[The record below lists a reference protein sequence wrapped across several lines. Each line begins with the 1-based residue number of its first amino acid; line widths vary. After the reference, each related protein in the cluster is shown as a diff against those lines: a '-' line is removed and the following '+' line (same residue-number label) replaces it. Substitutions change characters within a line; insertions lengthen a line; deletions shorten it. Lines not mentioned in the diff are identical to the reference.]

1 MFSELA
7 GYMRQHSTDRDL
19 DTFSPPPPTPAYYDS
34 SLNGWVLG
42 QYSDVLAAL
51 HEPRLWPVDSRAE
64 ALPDKIDFGA
74 QCRLRTETLTA
85 LSRQR
90 IKCWEAQFAEI
101 ANRTIK
107 GLASEIRVDMISQF
121 AEPWCLAVAVIVTGA
136 DTSNI
141 DVLNALAR
149 KVSIATADP
158 LNESLRESA
167 KAANL
172 QLAKSLESSP
182 IPMSGP
188 AFVALSQ
195 TLPRFLANAWLAL
208 LRHPRQLEQLRAEPD
223 LMPSAMEELL
233 RYAGLAHML
242 FRRASTTFDLAGVT
256 VAQGVRVILKLSSA
270 NRDSAQ
276 FPEPDR
282 LDLSRRLGPQVA
294 LGAGPHSCAGGSLIR
309 MVGGIATAAF
319 VENVFAADT
328 TSPIEWQGGSGFRSA
343 KSLYVYLRHSN
354 GGRPI

>member
-1 MFSELA
+1 
-7 GYMRQHSTDRDL
+7 MRQRSTASDP

-42 QYSDVLAAL
+42 RYADVLAAL

-64 ALPDKIDFGA
+64 ALPDKTDFGA

-85 LSRQR
+85 LSRQK
-90 IKCWEAQFAEI
+90 IKCWQAQFAAI
-101 ANRTIK
+101 AESTMKRLPSGT
-107 GLASEIRVDMISQF
+107 RVDMIGQF
-121 AEPWCLAVAVIVTGA
+121 AEPWCLAVALIVTGA
-136 DTSNI
+136 DTS
-141 DVLNALAR
+141 DSDQLNALAR
-149 KVSIATADP
+149 EISIAAADP
-158 LNESLRESA
+158 LNEPLRKSA

-172 QLAKSLESSP
+172 QLAKRLESSP

-208 LRHPRQLEQLRAEPD
+208 LRHPRQLERLRTEPD

-233 RYAGLAHML
+233 RYAGLAHKL
-242 FRRASTTFDLAGVT
+242 FRRASTTLNLAGVT
-256 VAQGVRVILKLSSA
+256 IAQGARVILDLSSA
-270 NRDSAQ
+270 NCDSAQ

-282 LDLSRRLGPQVA
+282 LDFSRRLGPQVA

-309 MVGGIATAAF
+309 MVAGIATAAF
-319 VENVFAADT
+319 VENVAAADM
-328 TSPIEWQGGSGFRSA
+328 TSPIEWQGGSGFRSPR
-343 KSLYVYLRHSN
+343 SVCVYLRQRS
-354 GGRPI
+354 

>member
-1 MFSELA
+1 
-7 GYMRQHSTDRDL
+7 MREKSTDSDL
-19 DTFSPPPPTPAYYDS
+19 DTFSPPPPNPAYYDS
-34 SLNGWVLG
+34 SLNGWVLSR
-42 QYSDVLAAL
+42 YADVLAGL

-64 ALPDKIDFGA
+64 ALPDKTDFGA

-90 IKCWEAQFAEI
+90 IKSWQAQFAD
-101 ANRTIK
+101 
-107 GLASEIRVDMISQF
+107 LAHSTMKRLPAGTRVDIISQF
-121 AEPWCLAVAVIVTGA
+121 AEPWCLAVTLTVIGA
-136 DTSNI
+136 DPSNS
-141 DVLNALAR
+141 DPLNALAR
-149 KVSIATADP
+149 EISIATADP
-158 LNESLRESA
+158 SNEPLRDSA

-172 QLAKSLESSP
+172 RLAKSLESSP

-208 LRHPRQLEQLRAEPD
+208 LRHPRQLDRLRDEPD

-233 RYAGLAHML
+233 RYAGLAHVL
-242 FRRASTTFDLAGVT
+242 FRRASKTLNLAGVT
-256 VAQGVRVILKLSSA
+256 IAQGARVILKLSSA

-282 LDLSRRLGPQVA
+282 LDFSRRLAPQLA
-294 LGAGPHSCAGGSLIR
+294 LGVGPHSCAGGSLIR

-319 VENVFAADT
+319 VQNVVAADT
-328 TSPIEWQGGSGFRSA
+328 TSPIEWHGGSGFRSV
-343 KSLYVYLRHSN
+343 KSLCVYLRQK
-354 GGRPI
+354 